1 MTPGFKLRSVKI
13 PEFLL
18 SNGMKSKTFFLRV
31 GDNKLGWGSG
41 GDRALGGVSTL
52 LRPRVQ

>member
-13 PEFLL
+13 PEFSL
-18 SNGMKSKTFFLRV
+18 SNLMKSKAFFLRV
-31 GDNKLGWGSG
+31 GDNNSGWGAEETG
-41 GDRALGGVSTL
+41 ALGGVSAL